1 MEDMNK
7 KLFLV
12 TKDANSLKPPKKNPN
27 IEKKKLFPSIFFPGG
42 QNTLKNHKKT
52 MSGNIYCGHRLI
64 FLYMLVYIRTIL
76 GFFNRSIAFSRFS

>member
-1 MEDMNK
+1 MYQNMKLFDK
-7 KLFLV
+7 KLSDVCLHNHLPKSKNQIIKRF
-12 TKDANSLKPPKKNPN
+12 SL
-27 IEKKKLFPSIFFPGG
+27 FFPGG
-42 QNTLKNHKKT
+42 QNTLKNQKKT